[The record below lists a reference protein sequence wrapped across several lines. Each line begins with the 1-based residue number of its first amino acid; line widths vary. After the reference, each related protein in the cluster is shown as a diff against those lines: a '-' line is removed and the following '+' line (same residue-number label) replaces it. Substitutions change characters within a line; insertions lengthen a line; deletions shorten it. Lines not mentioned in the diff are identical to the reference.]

1 VFPNPFRADR
11 HERRVMI
18 AGLPAEATMRIV
30 SAGGQFVRV
39 LEERDGDGGRAW
51 NLRDEQGR
59 PAPAGIYFV
68 RINADNIDPVLRK
81 LAVIR

>member
-30 SAGGQFVRV
+30 SAGGQLVRV